1 MIKLFA
7 SDLDGTLLARS
18 HEFDELIKTAI
29 EKIVSEGAYFTIAT
43 GRDCSMTELDGLE
56 DKIYR
61 ICMNGSYIVGPG
73 NKQLQLNLID
83 KDVLKELLETVT
95 DVDLE
100 YISPTKTYS
109 KQSKEMFLEN
119 MKNMPRRP
127 DDDSDDVEVAKMFME
142 HFASR
147 IEFDQSDEDILS
159 KDICKINSHL
169 LPGKSY
175 NRLYKF
181 LEKHQDSLIN
191 APCDKNLIE
200 ITKQGVN
207 KGSAVHWLAQYLGVE
222 DDEVAVYG
230 DGGNDIHMLAHFD
243 HSYAPKTANDEA
255 KFAANNLIGSYT
267 EYSVALH
274 MLNTLKGQKKDS

>member
-7 SDLDGTLLARS
+7 SDLDGTLLARN
-18 HEFDELIKTAI
+18 HQFDELIKLTI
-29 EKIVSEGAYFTIAT
+29 EKIVSENAYFTIAT

-56 DKIYR
+56 NKIYR
-61 ICMNGSYIVGPG
+61 ICMNGSLIIAPG
-73 NKQLQLNLID
+73 NQVLQMNLID
-83 KDVLKELLETVT
+83 KDILKEILGTFDDL
-95 DVDLE
+95 DLE
-100 YISPTKTYS
+100 FISPTKTYT
-109 KQSKEMFLEN
+109 KQTKEMFLEN
-119 MKNMPRRP
+119 MKKMPHP
-127 DDDSDDVEVAKMFME
+127 GDEDVEVAQFFME

-147 IEFDQSDEDILS
+147 IEFEMSNEDILS

-169 LPGKSY
+169 RPGKSY

-181 LEKHQDSLIN
+181 LEKYSNRLIN

-207 KGSAVHWLAQYLGVE
+207 KGSAVHWLAEYLGIQ

-230 DGGNDIHMLAHFD
+230 DGGNDIHMLARFA
-243 HSYAPKTANDEA
+243 HSYSPKTATDDA
-255 KFAANNLIGSYT
+255 KFAANHIIGSYC

-274 MLNTLKGQKKDS
+274 MLNTLKNQKIK

>member
-7 SDLDGTLLARS
+7 SDLDGTLLAR
-18 HEFDELIKTAI
+18 HHQFDELIKLTI
-29 EKIVSEGAYFTIAT
+29 EKIVSENAYFTIAT

-61 ICMNGSYIVGPG
+61 ICMNGSLIIAPG
-73 NKQLQLNLID
+73 NQVLQMNVID
-83 KDVLKELLETVT
+83 KDVLKEILNTFDDL
-95 DVDLE
+95 DLE
-100 YISPTKTYS
+100 FISPTKTYT

-119 MKNMPRRP
+119 MKKMPHP
-127 DDDSDDVEVAKMFME
+127 GDEDVEVAQLFME

-147 IEFDQSDEDILS
+147 MEFNQSNEDILS

-169 LPGKSY
+169 QPGKSY

-181 LEKHQDSLIN
+181 LEKYSDRLIN

-207 KGSAVHWLAQYLGVE
+207 KGSAVHWLAEYLGIQDE
-222 DDEVAVYG
+222 EVAVYG
-230 DGGNDIHMLAHFD
+230 DGGNDIHMLARFE
-243 HSYAPKTANDEA
+243 HSYSPKTATDDA
-255 KFAANNLIGSYT
+255 KFAANNIIGSYC

-274 MLNTLKGQKKDS
+274 MLNTLKDQKKK

>member
-7 SDLDGTLLARS
+7 SDLDGTLLARN
-18 HEFDELIKTAI
+18 HQFDELIKLTI
-29 EKIVSEGAYFTIAT
+29 EKIVSEDTYFTIAT

-56 DKIYR
+56 NKIYR
-61 ICMNGSYIVGPG
+61 ICMNGSLIIAPG
-73 NKQLQLNLID
+73 NKILQMNVID
-83 KDVLKELLETVT
+83 KDVLKEILDTFDDL
-95 DVDLE
+95 DLE
-100 YISPTKTYS
+100 FISPTKTYT

-119 MKNMPRRP
+119 MKKMPHP
-127 DDDSDDVEVAKMFME
+127 HGEEDVEVVQLFME
-142 HFASR
+142 HFAAR
-147 IEFDQSDEDILS
+147 MEFNQSNEDILS

-169 LPGKSY
+169 QPGKSY

-181 LEKHQDSLIN
+181 LEKYSDRLIN

-207 KGSAVHWLAQYLGVE
+207 KGSAVHWLAEYLGIQ

-230 DGGNDIHMLAHFD
+230 DGGNDIHMLARFE
-243 HSYAPKTANDEA
+243 HSYSPKTALDDA
-255 KFAANNLIGSYT
+255 KFAANNIIGSYC

-274 MLNTLKGQKKDS
+274 MLETLKNQ